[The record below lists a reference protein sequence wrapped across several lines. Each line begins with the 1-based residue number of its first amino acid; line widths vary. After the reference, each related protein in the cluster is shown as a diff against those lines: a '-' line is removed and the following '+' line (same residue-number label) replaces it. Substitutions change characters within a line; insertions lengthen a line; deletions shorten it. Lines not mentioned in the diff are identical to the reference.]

1 MAGRKAVH
9 VGLLPWSAFG
19 HLMPHFQLA
28 LALAKAGVHVSFIS
42 TPKNL
47 NRLPGV
53 PPSLSPYITLVPI
66 PIPKLPGDPLPEG
79 AEATVDIPFDK
90 IPFLKLSLDLAEP
103 SVRKFVADHPNP
115 PDWIIVDF
123 NATWICDISRDFE
136 IPIVFFSVFTP
147 VFLAFYAPFLSSS
160 RPRPE
165 IGSLMSPPKI
175 DGSTVAYR
183 QYDAAKVHDE
193 AFEKNDSGL
202 SDVERTV
209 KIISASQAIV
219 VRSCYEFDVDYLK
232 YYSDYSE
239 NRVIPLGLL
248 PPEKPQK
255 SEFEANSPWKS
266 TFEWL
271 DQQNPKSVVFVGF
284 GSECK
289 LTKDEIHK
297 IARGLEL
304 SELPFLWSLRKPDW
318 AGDSDAL
325 PAGFLDRTAE
335 RGIVSMGWA
344 PQMEIL
350 GHPAIGGCF
359 FHGGWGSAIEALQF
373 GHCLVLLPF
382 IVDQP
387 LNARLLVE
395 KGVAVEVERKEEDGS
410 FSGEDI
416 AKALKEA
423 MASEE
428 GEKIRKRATEIAAI
442 FGDTKLNQ
450 QYIEK
455 FVEFL
460 KNVDSNQ

>member
-1 MAGRKAVH
+1 MAENKAVH
-9 VGLLPWSAFG
+9 VVLLPWSAFG

-28 LALAKAGVHVSFIS
+28 IALAKAGVHVSFIS

-47 NRLPGV
+47 HRLPGI
-53 PPSLSPYITLVPI
+53 PPSLSPFITLVPI
-66 PIPKLPGDPLPEG
+66 PLPKLPGDPLPEG

-90 IPFLKLSLDLAEP
+90 IPFLKLALDLAEP
-103 SVRKFVADHPNP
+103 SVRKFVADHPHP
-115 PDWIIVDF
+115 PDWMIVDF
-123 NATWICDISRDFE
+123 NATWICDISREFG
-136 IPIVFFSVFTP
+136 IPIVFFRVLSP
-147 VFLAFYAPFLSSS
+147 GFLAFFAHVLGSGLPLS
-160 RPRPE
+160 E
-165 IGSLMSPPKI
+165 IGSLMSPPI
-175 DGSTVAYR
+175 IGGSTVAFR
-183 QYDAAKVHDE
+183 RHEAAKIHADL
-193 AFEKNDSGL
+193 FEKNDSGM
-202 SDVERTV
+202 SDRERVT
-209 KIISASQAIV
+209 KIISASRAIA

-232 YYSDYSE
+232 LYSNYCGK
-239 NRVIPLGLL
+239 RVIPLGFL

-255 SEFEANSPWKS
+255 SEFEADSPWKS

-271 DQQNPKSVVFVGF
+271 DHQNPQSVVFVGF

-289 LTKDEIHK
+289 LTKDQIHK

-325 PAGFLDRTAE
+325 PAGFQDRTAE

-373 GHCLVLLPF
+373 GHRLVLLPF

-428 GEKIRKRATEIAAI
+428 GEKIRRRATEMSAI

-450 QYIEK
+450 RYIEE

-460 KNVDSNQ
+460 KNGDSNQ